1 MKAKPLRNPLALND
15 AAAFAGKASGDKMC
29 PKFSFEFLNGDY
41 CLSKCESREKSNLA
55 SKLHLIGRQTW
66 GDLRRLGRN
75 NGFEP
80 IPTAQLRCRI
90 PEEFRHE
97 TSSIVFH
104 MASNIPVV
112 GFRREDVF
120 YIIAIDRTFSAYS
133 HG

>member
-1 MKAKPLRNPLALND
+1 MKAEPLRKNLTLNN
-15 AAAFAGKASGDKMC
+15 AASLAGKASGDRLC
-29 PKFSFEFLNGDY
+29 PKFSFEFLKGDY
-41 CLSKCESREKSNLA
+41 CLSKCESKEKSNLA
-55 SKLHLIGRQTW
+55 SKLHLIGRQNW

-90 PEEFRHE
+90 PDEFKNE
-97 TSSIVFH
+97 ATSIVFH
-104 MASNIPVV
+104 MTGNIPVI

-120 YIIAIDRTFSAYS
+120 YIIAIDRTFNAYS